1 MFVCGAANA
10 GQLGLGSLQSDVPSP
25 TLVPL
30 PAFAC
35 DMGVGWECTIVVTH
49 TREKSDDTGAFSTSS
64 GSRLRGASDCSDSD
78 LGGVDAPS
86 PSASELSGS
95 IVMEGP
101 VTGKPTADVR
111 AAVGQSLMV
120 LIQARLYLRSQS
132 AQWLLASQAS
142 GWVATA
148 ARVISLLGALLE
160 TSAPGLRTNDTANV

>member
-1 MFVCGAANA
+1 
-10 GQLGLGSLQSDVPSP
+10 
-25 TLVPL
+25 
-30 PAFAC
+30 
-35 DMGVGWECTIVVTH
+35 
-49 TREKSDDTGAFSTSS
+49 
-64 GSRLRGASDCSDSD
+64 
-78 LGGVDAPS
+78 
-86 PSASELSGS
+86 
-95 IVMEGP
+95 MEGP